1 MIIKIPV
8 ENLNLDFIKKFLS
21 SKNTVQIKEKAKKR
35 ILKTNKILKE
45 IIEKGNLVYG
55 VNTGFGALVNKK
67 VSKEESKRL
76 QYNLIISHALGEGEY
91 FDKDIVRLAIFLR
104 ANMLS
109 KGYSGIRVDL
119 IAALLNLINKN
130 IIPCVKKK
138 GSVGASGDLSP
149 LAQIA
154 LVLLGK
160 GKVFYK
166 DEILETEKV
175 FKEEKIKPFDL
186 DIKEGL
192 SLINGTEMMSAFL
205 SYLLIDIENI
215 FNLAK
220 EICGLTTLVIK
231 GNKKEFDIR
240 LHRLKP
246 YSHQIDTAQIIYNY
260 LNLCDFKESF
270 LQDPYSIRCQPQ
282 ILGSV
287 GETIEFAKRILER
300 EINSITDNPIIID
313 NEIFSGG
320 NFMGTSLALAA
331 DLLGISIT
339 LLSLLSERKIFYL
352 TSGRHSELPIFLI
365 KEPGINSG
373 LMMAQIVSTALAG
386 ENKILSY
393 PASITSL
400 PTSANQEDIVSMG
413 MNSLLKLEKIIEN
426 TKIILAI
433 EILCIS
439 QALRL
444 IKLNFKRKPK
454 IIRIIEE
461 NIPYL
466 EEDKELQG
474 ILLKIKNLFFGR
486 IYSKEGKA
494 IN

>member
-21 SKNTVQIKEKAKKR
+21 SKSIVKIKEKAKKK
-35 ILKTNKILKE
+35 ISKANNTLKR
-45 IIEKGNLVYG
+45 IIEEGNLIYG

-67 VSKEESKRL
+67 ISKEEIKKL

-91 FDKDIVRLAIFLR
+91 FNKDIVKLAIFLR
-104 ANMLS
+104 ANMLA
-109 KGYSGIRVDL
+109 KGYSGVRVEL
-119 IAALLNLINKN
+119 INALLDLINKD
-130 IIPCVKKK
+130 IIPCVQRK

-166 DEILETEKV
+166 NEVLETERV
-175 FKEEKIKPFDL
+175 FKKEKIKPFIL

-205 SYLLIDIENI
+205 GYLLIEIKNI

-220 EICGLTTLVIK
+220 EIAGLTTLMIK
-231 GNKKEFDIR
+231 GNKKEFDLR
-240 LHRLKP
+240 LHKLKP
-246 YSHQIDTAQIIYNY
+246 YPEQIETAKIIYHY
-260 LNLCDFKESF
+260 LNLCDFKETS

-282 ILGSV
+282 IFGSI
-287 GETIEFAKRILER
+287 GETIDFAKRILEI
-300 EINSITDNPIIID
+300 EINSITDNPIIIN

-320 NFMGTSLALAA
+320 NFMGSCLALAS

-352 TSGRHSELPIFLI
+352 TSGKNPELPIFLI
-365 KEPGINSG
+365 KNPGINSG
-373 LMMAQIVSTALAG
+373 LMMAQIVSTALIS

-413 MNSLLKLEKIIEN
+413 MNSLLKLEKIVEN
-426 TKIILAI
+426 TKTILAI

-444 IKLNFKRKPK
+444 IEINFKEKPK
-454 IIRIIEE
+454 IIKIIEE

-466 EEDKELQG
+466 EEDKELQD
-474 ILLKIKNLFFGR
+474 ILSKIKNLFFDR
-486 IYSKEGKA
+486 INPPNTNT

>member
-1 MIIKIPV
+1 MIIKIPI
-8 ENLNLDFIKKFLS
+8 ENLNLEFIKKFLS
-21 SKNTVQIKEKAKKR
+21 SKSIVKISEKKKG
-35 ILKTNKILKE
+35 KISKARNSLE
-45 IIEKGNLVYG
+45 RIIEKGNLVYG
-55 VNTGFGALVNKK
+55 VNTGFGALVNKRI
-67 VSKEESKRL
+67 SKEEIKKL
-76 QYNLIISHALGEGEY
+76 QYNLIVSHALGEGEY
-91 FDKDIVRLAIFLR
+91 FNKDIIRLAIFLR

-109 KGYSGIRVDL
+109 KGYSGVRVEL
-119 IAALLNLINKN
+119 IDALLNLINKD
-130 IIPCVKKK
+130 IIPCVQKK

-149 LAQIA
+149 LAQIG

-166 DEILETEKV
+166 NKILPTKEV
-175 FKEEKIKPFDL
+175 FKKEKLKPFVL

-205 SYLLIDIENI
+205 GYLLIDIEHI

-220 EICGLTTLVIK
+220 EISGLTTLLIK

-240 LHRLKP
+240 LHQLKP
-246 YSHQIDTAQIIYNY
+246 YSHQIETAKIIYDY
-260 LNLCDFKESF
+260 LNLCDFKETA

-282 ILGSV
+282 IFGSI
-287 GETIEFAKRILER
+287 GETVDFAQKILEI
-300 EINSITDNPIIID
+300 EINSITDNPVIID

-352 TSGRHSELPIFLI
+352 TSGRHPDLPIFLI

-373 LMMAQIVSTALAG
+373 LMMPQIISTALAS

-393 PASITSL
+393 PASVTSL

-413 MNSLLKLEKIIEN
+413 MNSLLKLEKIVEN
-426 TKIILAI
+426 TKTILAI

-439 QALRL
+439 QILRL
-444 IKLNFKRKPK
+444 TELNFKEKPK
-454 IIRIIEE
+454 IVKIIEE
-461 NIPYL
+461 KIPYL
-466 EEDKELQG
+466 EEDRELQE
-474 ILLKIKNLFFGR
+474 ILSKIKNLFFWR
-486 IYSKEGKA
+486 INSEERNT

>member
-8 ENLNLDFIKKFLS
+8 ENLNLDFIKKFLL
-21 SKNTVQIKEKAKKR
+21 SKSIVKVKEKAKKR
-35 ILKTNKILKE
+35 ILKAHNILKE
-45 IIEKGNLVYG
+45 IIEKGDLIYG

-67 VSKEESKRL
+67 VSNEDIKKL
-76 QYNLIISHALGEGEY
+76 QYNLIVSHALGEGEY

-109 KGYSGIRVDL
+109 KGYSGVRIDL
-119 IAALLNLINKN
+119 IDALLNLINKD
-130 IIPCVKKK
+130 IIPCVQKK

-160 GKVFYK
+160 GKVFYNN
-166 DEILETEKV
+166 EVLATEKV
-175 FKEEKIKPFDL
+175 FKKEKIKPFVL

-205 SYLLIDIENI
+205 SYLLIEIENI

-220 EICGLTTLVIK
+220 EISALTTLVNK
-231 GNKKEFDIR
+231 SNKKEFDIR

-260 LNLCDFKESF
+260 LNLCDFKETS

-282 ILGSV
+282 IFGSV
-287 GETIEFAKRILER
+287 GEIIEFAKRILEV
-300 EINSITDNPIIID
+300 EINSITDNPVIID

-320 NFMGTSLALAA
+320 NFMGTSLALAS

-352 TSGRHSELPIFLI
+352 TSGKNPELPIFLI

-373 LMMAQIVSTALAG
+373 LMMAQIISTALAS
-386 ENKILSY
+386 ENKILSS

-426 TKIILAI
+426 TKTILAI
-433 EILCIS
+433 EILCLS

-444 IKLNFKRKPK
+444 IELNFKKKTK
-454 IIRIIEE
+454 IIKIIEE

-466 EEDKELQG
+466 EKDRELQD
-474 ILLKIKNLFFGR
+474 ILLKIKGLFLDG
-486 IYSKEGKA
+486 IYPKE
-494 IN
+494 

>member
-8 ENLNLDFIKKFLS
+8 GNLNLDLIKKFLL
-21 SKNTVQIKEKAKKR
+21 SKGTVKIKDKAR
-35 ILKTNKILKE
+35 NKILKTHNTLKK
-45 IIEKGNLVYG
+45 IIEEGRIIYG
-55 VNTGFGALVNKK
+55 VNTGFGALVNKEI
-67 VSKEESKRL
+67 SKEEIKKL
-76 QYNLIISHALGEGEY
+76 QYNLIVSHALGEGEY

-109 KGYSGIRVDL
+109 KGYSGVREEL
-119 IAALLNLINKN
+119 IEALLNLINKD
-130 IIPCVKKK
+130 IIPCVQKK

-160 GKVFYK
+160 GKVFYNN
-166 DEILETEKV
+166 EVLATEKV
-175 FKEEKIKPFDL
+175 FKKEKIKPFVL

-205 SYLLIDIENI
+205 SYLLIEIENI

-220 EICGLTTLVIK
+220 EISALTTLVNK
-231 GNKKEFDIR
+231 SNKKEFDIR

-260 LNLCDFKESF
+260 LNLCDFKETS

-282 ILGSV
+282 IFGSV
-287 GETIEFAKRILER
+287 GEIIEFAKRILEV
-300 EINSITDNPIIID
+300 EINSITDNPVIID

-320 NFMGTSLALAA
+320 NFMGTSLALAS

-352 TSGRHSELPIFLI
+352 TSGKNPELPIFLI

-373 LMMAQIVSTALAG
+373 LMMAQIISTALAS
-386 ENKILSY
+386 ENKILSS

-426 TKIILAI
+426 TKTILAI
-433 EILCIS
+433 EILCLS

-444 IKLNFKRKPK
+444 IELNFKKKTK
-454 IIRIIEE
+454 IIKIIEE

-466 EEDKELQG
+466 EKDRELQD
-474 ILLKIKNLFFGR
+474 ILLKIKGLFLDG
-486 IYSKEGKA
+486 IYPKE
-494 IN
+494 

>member
-8 ENLNLDFIKKFLS
+8 ENLNLDFIKKFLL
-21 SKNTVQIKEKAKKR
+21 SKSIVKVKEKAKKR
-35 ILKTNKILKE
+35 ILKAHNILKE
-45 IIEKGNLVYG
+45 IIEKGDLIYG

-67 VSKEESKRL
+67 VSNEDIKKL
-76 QYNLIISHALGEGEY
+76 QYNLIVSHALGEGEY

-109 KGYSGIRVDL
+109 KGYSGVRIDL
-119 IAALLNLINKN
+119 IDALLNLINKD
-130 IIPCVKKK
+130 IIPCVQKK

-160 GKVFYK
+160 GKVFYN
-166 DEILETEKV
+166 DEVLATEKV
-175 FKEEKIKPFDL
+175 FKKERIKPFIL
-186 DIKEGL
+186 DVKEGL

-205 SYLLIDIENI
+205 SYLLVDIENI

-231 GNKKEFDIR
+231 GNKKEFDLR
-240 LHRLKP
+240 LHKLKP
-246 YSHQIDTAQIIYNY
+246 YSYQIGTAQIIYNY
-260 LNLCDFKESF
+260 LNLCDFKESS

-282 ILGSV
+282 IFGSV
-287 GETIEFAKRILER
+287 GEAIEFAKRTLEI
-300 EINSITDNPIIID
+300 EINSITDNPVIID

-331 DLLGISIT
+331 DLLSISIT

-352 TSGRHSELPIFLI
+352 TSGKHPELPIFLI

-386 ENKILSY
+386 ENKTLSY

-426 TKIILAI
+426 TKTILAI
-433 EILCIS
+433 EILCLS

-444 IKLNFKRKPK
+444 IELNFKKKTK
-454 IIRIIEE
+454 IIKIIEE

-466 EEDKELQG
+466 EEDRELQD
-474 ILLKIKNLFFGR
+474 ILLKIKELFFGS
-486 IYSKEGKA
+486 IHSKE
-494 IN
+494 